1 VVKKKFLYLRASFG
15 LNMQK
20 SLDYHPNGMIFK
32 AVFEDG
38 TELVQDFYSVGGGFI
53 MSQEKNRFRN
63 IVSVPY
69 ILVINLQ
76 IL

>member
-1 VVKKKFLYLRASFG
+1 
-15 LNMQK
+15 
-20 SLDYHPNGMIFK
+20 MIFK
-32 AVFEDG
+32 AIFEDG

-53 MSQEKNRFRN
+53 MSQEKNQFRN
-63 IVSVPY
+63 IVSVLY

>member
-1 VVKKKFLYLRASFG
+1 
-15 LNMQK
+15 MQK